1 MQTKLL
7 QMVDYNKYE
16 YLIDT
21 HIFKGENMNTFE
33 ITKKIMRTNSIFAK
47 KSFGQNFLI
56 DDNILKNI
64 VESADLKENDLVI
77 EIGPGLGNLTHYILE
92 KKAHVIA
99 FEIDTDMID
108 ILNDR
113 FQNSD
118 NLEIVNQDILKVDLR
133 EYIKDKKVKIIANLP
148 YYITTPIIFKL
159 LEYRENICSITIMI
173 QKEVADRIVSK
184 PHSKDYGVLTINT
197 NYLADVK
204 KLFNVPNTSF
214 VPAPNVTSSVIQIV
228 PNKEKE
234 ERLGIIDHEMFKEL
248 VKKSFSARRKKLSNS
263 LTNTGING
271 MSKQDIDEMIESVGL
286 DLNVRAEEVSI
297 ENYVKMANI
306 IAKDK

>member
-1 MQTKLL
+1 
-7 QMVDYNKYE
+7 
-16 YLIDT
+16 
-21 HIFKGENMNTFE
+21 MNTLE
-33 ITKKIMRTNSIFAK
+33 TTKRIMRTNSIFAK

-64 VESADLKENDLVI
+64 VESADVTKEDTVI

-92 KKAHVIA
+92 KNANVIA

-113 FQNSD
+113 FDHS
-118 NLEIVNQDILKVDLR
+118 NLEIVNKDILKVDLR

-159 LEYRENICSITIMI
+159 LEYRENIYSITIMI
-173 QKEVADRIVSK
+173 QKEVAERIVSV

-197 NYLADVK
+197 NYMADVK
-204 KLFNVPNTSF
+204 KMFNVPNTSF
-214 VPAPNVTSSVIQIV
+214 IPAPKVTSSVVQIV
-228 PNKEKE
+228 PNRQKELE
-234 ERLGIIDHEMFKEL
+234 LGIKDDEIFKDL

-263 LTNTGING
+263 LQNSGLKNMT
-271 MSKQDIDEMIESVGL
+271 KQDIEDMINQVGL
-286 DLNVRAEEVSI
+286 GENCRAEELTI
-297 ENYVKMANI
+297 QDYVKMSNI
-306 IAKDK
+306 IADK